1 MNFENTCNC
10 IVDYKILEQ
19 AILEECSR
27 RNIKPKDEYK
37 IYSFRGYA
45 GISLKHDKESVHR
58 IIGKYMIGMDF
69 DRNIVV
75 HHIDGNKFNN
85 NISNLQIMKNSF
97 HTKEH
102 YPVQFVPISHF
113 SNARKKA
120 VKKIRR
126 NDVTKDKVLKLY
138 EQGLTYDEIA
148 SELHCGR
155 TTVGR
160 RIKCEIDKTQPPVQQ

>member
-1 MNFENTCNC
+1 MKFENTCNC

-27 RNIKPKDEYK
+27 RHIKPKSEYK
-37 IYSFRGYA
+37 IYPFRGYA
-45 GISLKHDKESVHR
+45 GISLKHDKVSVHR
-58 IIGKYMIGMDF
+58 IVGKYMIGMDF

-85 NISNLQIMKNSF
+85 SISNLQIMKNSF

-102 YPVQFVPISHF
+102 YPVQFVSISHL

-120 VKKIRR
+120 AEKIRR
-126 NDVTKDKVLKLY
+126 NDVTKEEVLKLY
-138 EQGLTYDEIA
+138 QQGLTYNEIA

-155 TTVGR
+155 TTVSR
-160 RIKCEIDKTQPPVQQ
+160 RIKSEIGGT